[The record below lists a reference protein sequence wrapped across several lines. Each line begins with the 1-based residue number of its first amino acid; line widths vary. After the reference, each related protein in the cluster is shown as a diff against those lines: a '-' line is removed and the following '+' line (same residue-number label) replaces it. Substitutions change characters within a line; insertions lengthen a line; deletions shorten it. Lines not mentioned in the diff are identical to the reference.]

1 MTFVAVIGGERGG
14 ASVYDSQLHAID
26 SADVGGED
34 EYGPGANDAK
44 GNARTRETHM

>member
-14 ASVYDSQLHAID
+14 ASVYDSHLHAID
-26 SADVGGED
+26 SANVGGED

-44 GNARTRETHM
+44 GNARTRDTHM